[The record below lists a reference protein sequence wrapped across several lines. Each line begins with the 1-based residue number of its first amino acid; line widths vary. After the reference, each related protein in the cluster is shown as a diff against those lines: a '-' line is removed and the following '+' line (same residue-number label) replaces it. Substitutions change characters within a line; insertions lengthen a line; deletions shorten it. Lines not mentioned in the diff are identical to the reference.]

1 MSLTP
6 RFDDLALWLALSS
19 TTDLWLVTLGT
30 WPQNRKHKRFPCKYS
45 GKELVWEMG
54 AVAWEENE
62 RTALRIMA
70 TWNIIPHSTRRG
82 EYAACSQTGRMC
94 VCVFTDCGL
103 RDSRDC
109 LDLILD
115 HLLSPS
121 AAVTHSHLSVALNMI
136 IFPSTNVQLYLISL
150 FTIINRLCLTC
161 QSGCVIYIFF
171 QNHHHYYLVA
181 CFIQVIVIPSYLYR

>member
-6 RFDDLALWLALSS
+6 SFDDLALWLALSS

-45 GKELVWEMG
+45 GKELVWEKG

-70 TWNIIPHSTRRG
+70 TWNVIPHSTRQG

-94 VCVFTDCGL
+94 MCVHGL
-103 RDSRDC
+103 RPTRQQRLSGFDPGSPAEPKRCCHTQPSVRCIKYDQVLMLCYIWSRC
-109 LDLILD
+109 LQ
-115 HLLSPS
+115 S
-121 AAVTHSHLSVALNMI
+121 
-136 IFPSTNVQLYLISL
+136 STGCAWHARANV
-150 FTIINRLCLTC
+150 
-161 QSGCVIYIFF
+161 
-171 QNHHHYYLVA
+171 
-181 CFIQVIVIPSYLYR
+181 